1 MTETK
6 QRQHII
12 SALVTNESG
21 VLTRISGL
29 FARRCYNIDSLAVC
43 ATEDDRYSRMTI
55 VVRGDDSIVKQIVL
69 QLGKLPD
76 CKMTGEL
83 DNNAVL
89 RELLLVKVKASP
101 GERAEIES
109 VCRTYEAKIVDLS
122 PLSIVMELTG
132 KPSKLDGFIEVLRGY
147 EILELS
153 RTGLTALERGSGV
166 LNSDVNKT
174 ETV

>member
-1 MTETK
+1 MSEK
-6 QRQHII
+6 RHII

-43 ATEDDRYSRMTI
+43 ATENPEFSRMTI
-55 VVRGDDSIVKQIVL
+55 VVRGDENDIKQIVL

-76 CKMTGEL
+76 CRMTGEIA
-83 DNNAVL
+83 DDAAVM
-89 RELLLVKVKASP
+89 RELLLIKVRAMP
-101 GERAEIES
+101 EVRAEIET

-122 PLSIVMELTG
+122 PSSIVIELTG
-132 KPSKLDGFIEVLRGY
+132 KPSKLDGFIEVLKSYG
-147 EILELS
+147 ILELS
-153 RTGLTALERGSGV
+153 RTGLTALERGGNV
-166 LNSDVNKT
+166 LNDESNLT

>member
-1 MTETK
+1 MSGK
-6 QRQHII
+6 RHII

-43 ATEDDRYSRMTI
+43 ATEDPEFSRMTI
-55 VVRGDDSIVKQIVL
+55 VVRGDENDIKQIVL

-76 CKMTGEL
+76 CRMTGEIS
-83 DNNAVL
+83 DDAAVM
-89 RELLLVKVKASP
+89 RELLLIKVKAKP
-101 GERAEIES
+101 EERAEIET

-122 PLSIVMELTG
+122 PSSIVVELTG
-132 KPSKLDGFIEVLRGY
+132 KPSKLDGFIEVLKSYG
-147 EILELS
+147 ILELS
-153 RTGLTALERGSGV
+153 RTGLTALERGAHI
-166 LNSDVNKT
+166 LNDESNLT

>member
-1 MTETK
+1 MNEK
-6 QRQHII
+6 RHII

-21 VLTRISGL
+21 VLTRVSGL
-29 FARRCYNIDSLAVC
+29 FARRCFNIDSLAVC
-43 ATEDDRYSRMTI
+43 ATEDPELSRMTI
-55 VVRGDDSIVKQIVL
+55 AVRGDDNVLKQIVL

-83 DNNAVL
+83 DEAQAVM
-89 RELLLVKVKASP
+89 RELLLIKVKATAA
-101 GERAEIES
+101 ERADIET

-122 PLSIVMELTG
+122 PASIVMELTG
-132 KPSKLDGFIEVLRGY
+132 KPAKIDGFIEVLRAY

-153 RTGLTALERGSGV
+153 RTGLTALARGSV
-166 LNSDVNKT
+166 ILNHESNKT